1 MPQGV
6 PSMRNVFAALVA
18 VAVVTFGVWAY
29 VGSTDTPPNGLQ
41 SVNDRNFDSPIPQL
55 PPVL

>member
-1 MPQGV
+1 
-6 PSMRNVFAALVA
+6 MRNVFAALVV

-29 VGSTDTPPNGLQ
+29 VGSTDTTANGLQ

-55 PPVL
+55 PPIL

>member
-1 MPQGV
+1 
-6 PSMRNVFAALVA
+6 MRSVFAALVV

-29 VGSTDTPPNGLQ
+29 VGSTDTPANGLQ
-41 SVNDRNFDSPIPQL
+41 SVNDRDFDSSIPRL